1 MNVTDIKVTTI
12 SLHCRSTKMKLCIFQ
27 FPLFHEVVS
36 PVLRIYIRS
45 HTVDSIHV
53 IVAAD
58 NVVK

>member
-1 MNVTDIKVTTI
+1 
-12 SLHCRSTKMKLCIFQ
+12 MKLCIFH

-45 HTVDSIHV
+45 HTIYGIHV